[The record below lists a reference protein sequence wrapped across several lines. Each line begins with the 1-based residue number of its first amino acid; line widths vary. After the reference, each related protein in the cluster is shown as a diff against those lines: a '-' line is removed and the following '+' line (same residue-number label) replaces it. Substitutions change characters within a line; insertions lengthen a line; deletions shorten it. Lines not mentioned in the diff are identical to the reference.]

1 MEEMRQRVELELNH
15 AMDRIRRLGG
25 AVVIEEFPGAID
37 DNAPLEDE
45 VDVISPNEDREMS
58 FAIRSMLVERADRL
72 AEALDRLREGEYGR
86 CVECDE
92 PIAPARLRA
101 IPEVTTCV
109 RCQDRLERTRRLE
122 LAGPRFGGDQFEAEK
137 RTARATMG
145 RGRRRSLVNGSA
157 KTAGTSHQRW
167 RKC

>member
-1 MEEMRQRVELELNH
+1 LVGVVGSLSVSQGGKAVEEMRQRLELELNH
-15 AMDRIRRLGG
+15 AIDRLRQLGG

-58 FAIRSMLVERADRL
+58 FAIQSMLVERANRL
-72 AEALDRLREGEYGR
+72 AEALDRLQGGTYGL

-101 IPEVTTCV
+101 IPAVTTCV

-122 LAGPRFGGDQFEAEK
+122 PV
-137 RTARATMG
+137 ARPAP
-145 RGRRRSLVNGSA
+145 
-157 KTAGTSHQRW
+157 
-167 RKC
+167 